1 MRNNVK
7 NRKGVCRVDIVGSI
21 CICLMGKLVT
31 ESPSIHICRKGI
43 EIRKD
48 FAPERPFDHPI
59 PNLHQV
65 QLLSRKC
72 TLHVSDIPFFLHFP
86 WNSDAHKHSHSFTHE
101 GGRNPNTIT
110 LSNYTKNHLFDIDGI
125 PA

>member
-1 MRNNVK
+1 
-7 NRKGVCRVDIVGSI
+7 
-21 CICLMGKLVT
+21 MGKLVT

-65 QLLSRKC
+65 QLLRSSILENKPGRV
-72 TLHVSDIPFFLHFP
+72 LPL
-86 WNSDAHKHSHSFTHE
+86 FTHTNE
-101 GGRNPNTIT
+101 LSLIILDALMHLILRYQGDSASNPHWFTVPRLEDIHSAFPRHTIIEFWV
-110 LSNYTKNHLFDIDGI
+110 LEEEVL
-125 PA
+125 